1 LSAIKNIAQGIWKP
15 GGSISEIHYATTRA
29 AQAALAA
36 ISYFALGKPDV
47 VFSVLGGMLPLPL
60 FRVQRLEVARSQDL
74 LQYRA
79 IGGEFLAQQQ
89 GGHWGVRI
97 DALLT
102 GNTQML
108 TLSALQ
114 ALKAWTRTRTS
125 SIDPDAQDWN
135 EISSSTLTTK
145 GTTTASSKFTF
156 TKNNIGT
163 MGTASSQRTL
173 FGALRS
179 HAGRTASF
187 DFNSFS
193 SASAIWVD
201 PSARQPVDISK
212 MVSDKTITATTTRNT
227 EYVGDRVNDITKHD
241 LELDKLKNK
250 NNHYYLPEDYSW
262 GKTEWH
268 NTFTLVTRD
277 EILPE
282 MYIET
287 LAYRIVQ
294 KHGTKAIE
302 VNILLRHFKPPDA
315 VLSSKFLLVNEP
327 SGYNSYSSS
336 SVLHKG
342 NRLYYLRQV
351 KKKPRIPSTSSLIKK
366 VNFGIQTMHVA
377 IQQNIRYTPFN
388 LYSPERL
395 KYRRINTATA
405 LVSKISDAIYGGI
418 VDVGQ
423 KFLGVFK

>member
-1 LSAIKNIAQGIWKP
+1 LSAIKNIASGIWKP
-15 GGSISEIHYATTRA
+15 GGSISEIHYATLRA
-29 AQAALAA
+29 SQAALAEV
-36 ISYFALGKPDV
+36 SYFALGKPDV

-114 ALKAWTRTRTS
+114 GLKAWTRTRAS
-125 SIDPDAQDWN
+125 AIDPDAQDWN
-135 EISSSTLTTK
+135 QIDSSTITSK
-145 GTTTASSKFTF
+145 GTTTSSSKLNV
-156 TKNNIGT
+156 TKDNIDSLG
-163 MGTASSQRTL
+163 RDYNV
-173 FGALRS
+173 FKGALFS
-179 HAGRTASF
+179 HAGRTSIF
-187 DFNSFS
+187 DFKSFS
-193 SASAIWVD
+193 SASAIWSESGSQTLD
-201 PSARQPVDISK
+201 MNFKDINK
-212 MVSDKTITATTTRNT
+212 PTITATNKLNT
-227 EYVGDRVNDITKHD
+227 EYAAERVNDMSVYD
-241 LELDKLKNK
+241 LEIDKLKNK

-262 GKTEWH
+262 GNTEWH

-315 VLSSKFLLVNEP
+315 VVSSKFVLINEP
-327 SGYNSYSSS
+327 SGYESFNSD

-342 NRLYYLRQV
+342 NRLYFLRQV
-351 KKKPRIPSTSSLIKK
+351 KKKPRIPGTSSLIKK
-366 VNFGIQTMHVA
+366 VNFGIQTMHVG
-377 IQQNIRYTPFN
+377 IQQAIRYTLFN

-395 KYRRINTATA
+395 KYRRINTSSSI
-405 LVSKISDAIYGGI
+405 VSKISDAIYGGI